1 MRRLTALILLLLL
14 TACSAAAPAGTA
26 PPQANSD
33 MLTMIEQSPL
43 PQVEEEIVLSYRLEK
58 TISEDTAE
66 TEDGIPL
73 ASYRFDLPVLQVVR
87 EDGTVVETPE
97 HLVEEDY
104 AAVAAAFNEH
114 FDKWAAAE
122 EFEGLAEAAR
132 EDLNFSREME
142 MDWFGGYTLELVT
155 SAYQTEHLVSVAGS
169 YYSYTGG
176 AHPNTWQLGW
186 NFDLETGTFF
196 GPETL
201 AADSAAFQEV
211 MHQELIRQAEATA
224 AEYEALP
231 EEFFWEDYKEILAN
245 WSSYAVFFDDEG
257 MTVVFSPYE
266 LACYAAGTQV
276 FFVTYDWLR
285 PHLSEHGCTVL
296 ELE

>member
-14 TACSAAAPAGTA
+14 TACSAAAPAA
-26 PPQANSD
+26 EEPPQVNGD
-33 MLTMIEQSPL
+33 MLAMVAQSPL
-43 PQVEEEIVLSYRLEK
+43 PQTEEEVCLRYQLEK
-58 TISEDTAE
+58 TVSEDAAE
-66 TEDGIPL
+66 SEDGIRL
-73 ASYRFDLPVLQVVR
+73 AGYRFDLPMLQVVR

-97 HLVEEDY
+97 HPEEEEY
-104 AAVAAAFNEH
+104 MAVAAAFNEH
-114 FDKWAAAE
+114 FGKWAAAE
-122 EFEGLAEAAR
+122 EFDAMVEAAQMDLDFCR
-132 EDLNFSREME
+132 EEG
-142 MDWFGGYTLELVT
+142 MDWFNGYELELVT
-155 SAYQTEHLVSVAGS
+155 SVYQTEHLISVAGS
-169 YYSYTGG
+169 YCSYTGG

-196 GPETL
+196 GPEGL

-211 MHQELIRQAEATA
+211 IHQELIRQAKLTA
-224 AEYEALP
+224 LENGMAP
-231 EEFFWEDYKEILAN
+231 EEFFWEDYEEILAN

-285 PHLSEHGCTVL
+285 PHLSEYGCTVL